1 MRCAVHPSP
10 TEPARAR
17 AQTGAQE
24 RTRRRLRRALRRLVA
39 LLQRG
44 SCGDGK
50 CDQHRS
56 ARTTLLRRTAG
67 GSARGLPLAEWAEV
81 ALEVEGRRLSLSEQ
95 LANPAPPSAEFR
107 MLHDACVQAAC
118 CASQAAAATAGS
130 ARFMRR
136 ALDGADVPSGSPVE
150 RRSNVSVNERPLRRH
165 SDLIAYVALP
175 RGPTPGPRLPPA
187 WAEQARLTSAGSPGL
202 SSSRRCPSA
211 GGASRPAEAA
221 TWARARPRGR
231 SVCTNGWLH
240 GLVHVGERG
249 YGREGQ
255 GRAG

>member
-1 MRCAVHPSP
+1 M
-10 TEPARAR
+10 
-17 AQTGAQE
+17 
-24 RTRRRLRRALRRLVA
+24 
-39 LLQRG
+39 LQRG

-56 ARTTLLRRTAG
+56 ARTNLLRRTAG

-81 ALEVEGRRLSLSEQ
+81 ALEVECRRLSLSEQ

-107 MLHDACVQAAC
+107 MLRDACGQAAC

-136 ALDGADVPSGSPVE
+136 ALDGADVPSGGPVE

-165 SDLIAYVALP
+165 SDLIACVS
-175 RGPTPGPRLPPA
+175 T
-187 WAEQARLTSAGSPGL
+187 
-202 SSSRRCPSA
+202 
-211 GGASRPAEAA
+211 A
-221 TWARARPRGR
+221 TWACPWGRDYRRHGPSRRGSHLPDRLGCRHGDVVHPQEAPADLWRLRRGR
-231 SVCTNGWLH
+231 EQDRGGGRFVLMVGCTVWYTWVSG
-240 GLVHVGERG
+240 GMVGKGRVG
-249 YGREGQ
+249 YRTVGQ